1 MIRERSSGVLLHIT
15 SLPGRRGIGTLGP
28 EAEAFADFLKAAGMR
43 YWQLLPL
50 GPVEASLGYSPY
62 ASTSAFAMN
71 PLFISLEKL
80 AAESWFPGSLAPSP
94 FPEGHF
100 VPFDEVVR
108 HRQPV
113 MERACEAF
121 FSRAGDSWKTDY
133 EAFRAREKHWLD
145 DYALYAAAAEEAGT
159 GNWLAWDRDLSM
171 RKPAALR
178 ELARRRGER
187 VRFHAFTQFI
197 LFRQWRDLAAHCAG
211 KGIRLI
217 GDIPIYI
224 TLASADAWAHPEIL
238 QLDGK
243 SRLPRAVSGV
253 PPDYFSETGQR
264 WGNPLY
270 RWKRGPFLSRRTLRW
285 WARRI
290 RHLHDLVDIVRI
302 DHFRGFEAYW
312 SIPAEEATAVRGTWV
327 KGPGIRFFKRLR
339 ALTGDLDLIAEDLGV
354 ITPEVEELRD
364 RLGLPGMKILQFAF
378 DGDSGNYYL
387 PHNIST
393 RNCVLYTG
401 THDNNT
407 VNGWFYEG
415 EVDEGRRK
423 YILEYLGLEDWKDFH
438 WALMRQ
444 AYRTIAD
451 LVIIP
456 AQDIPGYGKEFRM
469 NIPGTVEGNWRWK
482 LTSGAITEEM
492 TAKLRRMAGLYG
504 RLPVRE

>member
-1 MIRERSSGVLLHIT
+1 MIRERSSGILLHIT
-15 SLPGRRGIGTLGP
+15 SLPGRYGIGTLGP
-28 EAEAFADFLKAAGMR
+28 EAEAFADLLERAGMR
-43 YWQLLPL
+43 YWQILPM

-62 ASTSAFAMN
+62 ASRSAFAGN

-80 AAESWFPGSLAPSP
+80 AAEKWFPGPLAPSP
-94 FPEGHF
+94 FPEDHF
-100 VPFDEVVR
+100 VSFDDVVR
-108 HRQPV
+108 HRRPII
-113 MERACEAF
+113 ERACEAF
-121 FSRAGDSWKTDY
+121 FSRADESSRKEY
-133 EAFRAREKHWLD
+133 EDFSARERYWLD
-145 DYALYAAAAEEAGT
+145 DYALYTAGAEEAGT
-159 GNWLAWDRDLSM
+159 GDWLAWEPGLSM

-178 ELARRRGER
+178 ELARRRGDR

-197 LFRQWRDLAAHCAG
+197 FFRQWRDLAAHCT
-211 KGIRLI
+211 KRGIRLI

-224 TLASADAWAHPEIL
+224 TLESADAWAHPEIL
-238 QLDGK
+238 QLDGE
-243 SRLPRAVSGV
+243 SRRPLAVAGV

-290 RHLHDLVDIVRI
+290 LHLHRIVDTVRI

-312 SIPAEEATAVRGTWV
+312 SIPAGEKTAVRGIWV

-339 ALTGDLDLIAEDLGV
+339 ALTGELNLIAEDLGV

-364 RLGLPGMKILQFAF
+364 RLDLPGMKILQFAF

-387 PHNIST
+387 PHNIGT

-423 YILEYLGLEDWKDFH
+423 YILEYLGLEEWRDFH
-438 WALMRQ
+438 WAIIRQ
-444 AYRTIAD
+444 AYRSIAD

-456 AQDIPGYGKEFRM
+456 AQDIPGYGEEFRM
-469 NIPGTVEGNWRWK
+469 NLPGTLEGNWRWK
-482 LTSGAITEEM
+482 LTAGAITDEM
-492 TAKLRRMAGLYG
+492 TAKLRRMGEIYG
-504 RLPVRE
+504 RLPKRG